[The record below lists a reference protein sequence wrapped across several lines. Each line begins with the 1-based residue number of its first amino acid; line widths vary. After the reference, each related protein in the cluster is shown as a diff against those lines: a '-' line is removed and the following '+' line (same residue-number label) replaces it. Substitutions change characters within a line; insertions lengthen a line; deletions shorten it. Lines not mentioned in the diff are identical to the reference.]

1 MSDALTL
8 STDVLVIGGGPAA
21 TWAAIHARDTGA
33 EVILVDK
40 GYCGASG
47 TTAPAGTGVWYVA
60 PDPEQRS
67 AAKASREALGGHL
80 ADHAWMD
87 RVLDQTYANMHRLG
101 TEGRYPFPVD
111 EQTGQP
117 IRTGVQGPEYMRRMR
132 AWVQR
137 RGVRILDHSP
147 VLELLTDA
155 DGAVRGAAGYQR
167 QADRDYRIAAG
178 AVVLATGGCAFLSK
192 ALGTNVDTGDGAL
205 MAAEVGAS
213 FSGMEFANAYAIVPK
228 GSTVTKTAYYGYATF
243 FHADGR
249 VVEGAGST
257 KGRSVIARTLLH
269 EKVFAQLDRADE
281 TVAAQMR
288 LGQPNFFLQ
297 FDRRG
302 INPFTE
308 RFEVD
313 LLAEGTVRGTGGI
326 DVVDDDCWT
335 GIPGLYAAGD
345 ASTRERICG
354 GFTGGGS
361 HNSAWAMSS
370 GSFAGAAAA
379 RAARDAGGADI
390 ARRLTGAGTVG
401 LGTGS
406 ASVTP
411 DEIVA
416 AAQHELIPFEKNY
429 LRHGDRMTPALH
441 ALDAIWD
448 TVTGPGYGART
459 PAGRIRARE
468 AAAITAVGRWIYRS
482 ALARTETRG
491 MSKRA
496 DHPELD
502 PALQTHVRTGGLD
515 DVWVSLPRTTTHVD
529 DPVSQHFATRIPA

>member
-1 MSDALTL
+1 MSDVLTL

-21 TWAAIHARDTGA
+21 TWAAIHARDAGA
-33 EVILVDK
+33 EVIIADK

-47 TTAPAGTGVWYVA
+47 TTAPSGTGVWYVA
-60 PDPEQRS
+60 PDPEKRS
-67 AAKASREALGGHL
+67 AAKASREALGGYL

-87 RVLDQTYANMHRLG
+87 RVLDKTYANMHRLG

-111 EQTGQP
+111 EHTGEP

-132 AWVQR
+132 AWVRR

-147 VLELLTDA
+147 VLELLTDRE
-155 DGAVRGAAGYQR
+155 GAVRGAAGHQR
-167 QADRDYRIAAG
+167 QTGRDFRVSAG
-178 AVVLATGGCAFLSK
+178 AVVVATGGCAFLSK
-192 ALGTNVDTGDGAL
+192 ALGSNVDTGDGAL

-249 VVEGAGST
+249 IVEGAGST
-257 KGRSVIARTLLH
+257 KGRSVIARTLLQ
-269 EKVFAQLDRADE
+269 EKVYAQLDRADE
-281 TVAAQMR
+281 RVAAQMR
-288 LGQPNFFLQ
+288 RGQPNFFLQ

-302 INPFTE
+302 INPFTD

-326 DVVDDDCWT
+326 DIVDADCWT
-335 GIPGLYAAGD
+335 GVPGLYAAGD
-345 ASTRERICG
+345 AATRERICG

-370 GSFAGAAAA
+370 GSFAGSAAA
-379 RAARDAGGADI
+379 RAARDAGGASPLDV
-390 ARRLTGAGTVG
+390 LTGAGTVG
-401 LGTGS
+401 LGTARGGI
-406 ASVTP
+406 AP
-411 DEIVA
+411 DELVT
-416 AAQHELIPFEKNY
+416 AAQRELIPFEKNY
-429 LRHGDRMTPALH
+429 LRHGDRMTPALNT
-441 ALDAIWD
+441 LDALWD
-448 TVTGPGYGART
+448 EIAGPAYGART
-459 PAGRIRARE
+459 PAGRVRARE

-482 ALARTETRG
+482 ALARTESRG

-496 DHPELD
+496 DHPRLD
-502 PALQTHVRTGGLD
+502 PAFGDHVRTGGLT
-515 DVWVSLPRTTTHVD
+515 DVWVAVPGSAVGRTE
-529 DPVSQHFATRIPA
+529 DPAPGLAVGIPA

>member
-1 MSDALTL
+1 MSDELTL
-8 STDVLVIGGGPAA
+8 TTDVLVIGGGPAA
-21 TWAAIHARDTGA
+21 TWAAINARDAGA

-40 GYCGASG
+40 GYCGSSG
-47 TTAPAGTGVWYVA
+47 TTAPSGTGVWYVA
-60 PDPEQRS
+60 PDPAKRS
-67 AAKASREALGGHL
+67 EAKASRETLGGHL
-80 ADHAWMD
+80 ADHHWMD

-111 EQTGQP
+111 AATGEP
-117 IRTGVQGPEYMRRMR
+117 MRTGLQGPEYMRRMR

-147 VLELLTDA
+147 VLELLIDA

-167 QADRDYRIAAG
+167 QSDRDFSITAG
-178 AVVLATGGCAFLSK
+178 AVVVATGGCAFLSK
-192 ALGTNVDTGDGAL
+192 ALGSNVDTGDGAL

-243 FHADGR
+243 FHGDGR
-249 VVEGAGST
+249 IVEGAGSM
-257 KGRSVIARTLLH
+257 KGRSVIARTLLN
-269 EKVFAQLDRADE
+269 EKVYAQLDRADE
-281 TVAAQMR
+281 NVAAKMR

-302 INPFTE
+302 INPFTD

-326 DVVDDDCWT
+326 DIVDDDCWT

-345 ASTRERICG
+345 VATRERICG

-379 RAARDAGGADI
+379 RAARTAGRPTAS
-390 ARRLTGAGTVG
+390 AVSGAGTVG
-401 LGTGS
+401 LVRRSSS
-406 ASVTP
+406 AVAP
-411 DEIVA
+411 DEVVR
-416 AAQHELIPFEKNY
+416 AAQAQLIPFDKNY
-429 LRHGDRMTPALH
+429 LRHAERLRPAL
-441 ALDAIWD
+441 AELDSVWAAIA
-448 TVTGPGYGART
+448 GGAYGADT
-459 PAGRIRARE
+459 AGGRVRARE

-482 ALARTETRG
+482 ALARTESRG
-491 MSKRA
+491 MSKRD
-496 DHPELD
+496 DHPGLD
-502 PALQTHVRTGGLD
+502 PAQHGHVRTGGLD
-515 DVWVSLPRTTTHVD
+515 DVWVRDASLDAVNALDSRNLRV
-529 DPVSQHFATRIPA
+529 PA